1 MKYHEIMISVYIMP
15 GWYQLRGGLYKQP
28 SLRKSESSHPAGSL
42 PGQAPGKPQQVR

>member
-1 MKYHEIMISVYIMP
+1 MIFVYTKP
-15 GWYQLRGGLYKQP
+15 VRYQLRGGLYKLP